1 MPSDKYWSD
10 KTADS
15 HLARLDVKKQNK
27 KELQGFLHLFDS
39 PPPPDPASQQFT
51 GKKKKEREA
60 SAMFACSLCVS
71 NSASRVDVIFQTA
84 HQCVYVLGARKFF
97 SK

>member
-1 MPSDKYWSD
+1 MGKIGEG
-10 KTADS
+10 
-15 HLARLDVKKQNK
+15 HLAQLDVKKQNK
-27 KELQGFLHLFDS
+27 KELQGFLHLFDPLA
-39 PPPPDPASQQFT
+39 PPLGNSQE
-51 GKKKKEREA
+51 KEREA